1 MILDDFSIQ
10 VNYFL
15 RESDLGS
22 PVAAACAPRFRE
34 MNALAEI
41 EVLSIDMENAS
52 SAANAAASAKAQVR
66 IRSRV
71 SKDRGRLASE
81 KFDEAEGCVK
91 HTRESALWD

>member
-41 EVLSIDMENAS
+41 EVLSAPRHEELAGVLD
-52 SAANAAASAKAQVR
+52 KFVR
-66 IRSRV
+66 RNSF
-71 SKDRGRLASE
+71 S
-81 KFDEAEGCVK
+81 
-91 HTRESALWD
+91 